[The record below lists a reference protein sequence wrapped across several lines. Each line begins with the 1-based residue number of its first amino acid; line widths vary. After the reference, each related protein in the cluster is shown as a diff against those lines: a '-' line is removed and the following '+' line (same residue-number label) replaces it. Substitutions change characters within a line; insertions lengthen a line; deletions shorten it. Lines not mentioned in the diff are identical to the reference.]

1 MAPSSSLMD
10 AVTALVDE
18 KIEGDGK
25 KVLMVKES
33 EEGGYGIVL
42 YSRMVPPAVGRPLVE
57 YIVHR
62 WAFEDTAGNPTRLLY
77 DGGYY
82 TSYEDALRDFD
93 GRRPR

>member
-1 MAPSSSLMD
+1 MAPSELLD
-10 AVTALVDE
+10 DLAALIE
-18 KIEGDGK
+18 ERIEGEGK
-25 KVLMVKES
+25 KVLMAKEA

-62 WAFEDTAGNPTRLLY
+62 WAFKDTAGNPTRLLY

-82 TSYEDALRDFD
+82 TSYEEALHDFD